1 MQNNKKI
8 SSIKCNLFHIFH
20 MIIQGGLPW
29 PWEDKGIKN
38 KNKDSYKLMHTPLGN
53 KKFSL
58 PALDK
63 LNPSQQA
70 IHDEAWSTC
79 PFRDKELLTK
89 AEEWTMQL
97 DNVYWPS
104 LISSSSL
111 IS

>member
-1 MQNNKKI
+1 
-8 SSIKCNLFHIFH
+8 
-20 MIIQGGLPW
+20 
-29 PWEDKGIKN
+29 
-38 KNKDSYKLMHTPLGN
+38 MHTPLGN

-89 AEEWTMQL
+89 AEE
-97 DNVYWPS
+97 
-104 LISSSSL
+104 
-111 IS
+111 